1 MKNLDMVVSKDQIR
15 ESLMQALKDND
26 TEGFSTAMEQM
37 AQAVAED
44 IRADYEQQANEQVAA
59 ADRAVLA
66 ARGVRQL
73 TSEEKKWYQKF
84 MDVCKAKDPKQALSG
99 MSAAFPETVINA
111 VFDDLRTRHPLLS
124 RINFMQTNAAIKMFI
139 NTNENDKA
147 TWGDLCDEILKEA
160 AGGIKAVDTGL
171 FKLSAF
177 LYVCKQLIVLG
188 PEWIDR
194 FVRETLYEYFGNGL
208 EYGIVTGTGKS
219 MPIGMDRQ
227 VGDDVVIVA
236 GVYPKKELITIENF
250 GIQSVGNLIAQMAV
264 DDKGNFRVPTDLILL
279 VNPADYYGKVMP
291 GVMIMAPDGSWRST
305 MPFGIEILQSSAVA
319 MGEAIL
325 GMAGKYIAFAGSS
338 TEGNIEFSD
347 HYHFIE
353 DERTYIIKG
362 FANGMPKDNKSFIRL
377 DISDIQPPV
386 FKFENVT
393 YVPSSDA
400 TLANLKI
407 GALTLDPTFDP
418 DTTEYEVE
426 TENAS
431 NTITATPADAGATV
445 KILVGDVEIPNGTAA
460 TWAEGENTVTI
471 TVTAEDGTTTEEYT
485 VTVNPED

>member
-1 MKNLDMVVSKDQIR
+1 MKNLDMVQTKEQIR
-15 ESLMQALKDND
+15 ESLMQAIKDND
-26 TEGFSTAMEQM
+26 TEAFSTAMEQM
-37 AQAVAED
+37 AQSVAED
-44 IRADYEQQANEQVAA
+44 IRAEYASQAAEQTEA
-59 ADRAVLA
+59 ADRTVLA

-84 MDVCKAKDPKQALSG
+84 AEVCQSRDPKQALSG
-99 MSAAFPETVINA
+99 MSNAFPETVINA
-111 VFDDLRTRHPLLS
+111 VFDDLRSRHPLLS
-124 RINFMQTNAAIKMFI
+124 KINFLQTNADIKMFV

-160 AGGIKAVDTGL
+160 AGGIKVVETGL

-177 LYVCKQLIVLG
+177 LYVCKQLIILG

-227 VGDDVVIVA
+227 VGDDVVVVA

-250 GIQSVGNLIAQMAV
+250 GIQSIGNLLSQIAV
-264 DDKGNFRVPTDLILL
+264 DEKGNPRVPTDLILV
-279 VNPADYYGKVMP
+279 VNPADYYGKVAP
-291 GVMIMAPDGSWRST
+291 AVYIMAPDGSWRST
-305 MPFGIEILQSSAVA
+305 MPFGIEIIQSSAVT

-325 GMAGKYIAFAGSS
+325 GMAGKYVAFAGASKD
-338 TEGNIEFSD
+338 GVIDYSD
-347 HYHFIE
+347 HYHFVE

-362 FANGMPKDNKSFIRL
+362 FANGMPKDNKAFVRL
-377 DISDIQPPV
+377 DISDVQPPV

-393 YVPSSDA
+393 YTPSDDA

-407 GALTLDPTFDP
+407 GSLELDPDFDP
-418 DTTEYEVE
+418 DEDEYEAE
-426 TENAS
+426 TTNAT
-431 NTITATPADAGATV
+431 NIVTATPADAGATV
-445 KILVGDVEIPNGTAA
+445 KVMVGSTEIPNGTAA
-460 TWAEGENTVTI
+460 TWATGENVVTI

-485 VTVNPED
+485 VTVTKS